1 MILEFSG
8 GGGGLWVHMMQL
20 DLKFI
25 ISEDREIIS
34 KERVR
39 FFQRGEAKLPCQ
51 Y

>member
-8 GGGGLWVHMMQL
+8 GGGGLWVHMMQF

-34 KERVR
+34 KERVG
-39 FFQRGEAKLPCQ
+39 FQRGEAKLLCQ